1 MTLAPCVALAVS
13 VLFFGMRLMKREAAD
28 TLLAL
33 VAAKR
38 HYVRY
43 IRCAFEPPGRAVLR
57 VIQAPK
63 PPRPSPRPQPRAED
77 AAQRGEQVRIIRP
90 S

>member
-13 VLFFGMRLMKREAAD
+13 VLFFGMRLLKREAAD

-43 IRCAFEPPGRAVLR
+43 IRCAFLTAWTSCFESHPGT
-57 VIQAPK
+57 
-63 PPRPSPRPQPRAED
+63 
-77 AAQRGEQVRIIRP
+77 
-90 S
+90 